1 MREKNVD
8 KYDSYNLCCLPITN
22 SETQIRS
29 GQKMPEAI
37 INSIIVIIS
46 AAGILISLLLTVLL
60 GRLRSPGLIMT

>member
-8 KYDSYNLCCLPITN
+8 KYNSYDLSYFPINN
-22 SETQIRS
+22 SETQIRL